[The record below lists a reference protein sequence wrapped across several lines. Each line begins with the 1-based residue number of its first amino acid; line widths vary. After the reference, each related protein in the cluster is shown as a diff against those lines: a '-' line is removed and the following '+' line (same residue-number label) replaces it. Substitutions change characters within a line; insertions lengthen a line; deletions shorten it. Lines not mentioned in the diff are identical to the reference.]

1 MYAHS
6 KFCVF
11 SFNVLH
17 DTWARGSGPRGSGLG
32 AGGALR
38 LAQAGAGAGLGW
50 LGLRLGQPGS
60 LAWAGLGCLEAQP
73 QTYFLTE
80 RAPH

>member
-1 MYAHS
+1 MLILNFVCFLLMFYTIHG
-6 KFCVF
+6 
-11 SFNVLH
+11 LG
-17 DTWARGSGPRGSGLG
+17 ARALG